1 MCLILLKLLGKF
13 SKCFHQNEVCIQYLC
28 EGKMETACLPAGEG
42 LLPFQ
47 KAQAV
52 VDKLSPCAICCNT
65 GVLEK
70 EIMSQFQK

>member
-1 MCLILLKLLGKF
+1 
-13 SKCFHQNEVCIQYLC
+13 
-28 EGKMETACLPAGEG
+28 METACLPAGEG

-52 VDKLSPCAICCNT
+52 VDKLSPRAVCCNT